1 MGRKPS
7 RARQHVYFYLA
18 LLTFWGCA
26 LSSELPQHEA
36 PREPV
41 PVPEPEVI
49 VEPLPKPEV
58 LIESKEGRARREAN
72 QHLQLAQTLLARGDY
87 EESLRESQKVLNLIK
102 DQSPADAAVFH
113 MGLVYAHPRNP
124 KKDNK
129 RAIGFF
135 SRVIKNYPDS
145 AWTEQAKIWV
155 GVLDDVEKLKQVDI
169 EIEEKKRDRTR

>member
-18 LLTFWGCA
+18 LLTFWGCT
-26 LSSELPQHEA
+26 LSSELPKHEA
-36 PREPV
+36 PPEPV
-41 PVPEPEVI
+41 PESEAM
-49 VEPLPKPEV
+49 VEPLPEPERV
-58 LIESKEGRARREAN
+58 IESKEERARREAN
-72 QHLQLAQTLLARGDY
+72 RHLQLAQNLLARGDY

>member
-18 LLTFWGCA
+18 LLTFWGCSV
-26 LSSELPQHEA
+26 SSELAKHEV
-36 PREPV
+36 PPEPA

-49 VEPLPKPEV
+49 VEPLPKPERV
-58 LIESKEGRARREAN
+58 IESKEERARREAN
-72 QHLQLAQTLLARGDY
+72 QHLQLAQNLLARGDY
-87 EESLRESQKVLNLIK
+87 EESLRESQKVLTLIK

-155 GVLDDVEKLKQVDI
+155 GVLDDVEKLRQVDI